1 MNFDI
6 IRAMDTLGA
15 RRNVHTNAE
24 SYYQGSHREVF
35 ANARWSFLFREN
47 GTYVLNYCKT
57 IVDTVLD
64 RLEISTVEATTK
76 AAQKAVDE
84 MWEENELQ
92 IDATEIHRRALVYG
106 ECYAMVWPDDDGDV
120 TITYNSPLTTVMVYD
135 EENPRV
141 KKFAAKLWEV
151 CNVLGVKTTFLNLYY
166 TDRIEKYSRQGEL
179 SIVGAG
185 GDGNGWSLNEIV
197 ENPFGQIPVFHFRTH
212 RPFGTPEHAAAIGAQ
227 DAINKLVNNH
237 MLTVD
242 YQGAPQRY
250 ALSSGGNSAE
260 LTDFDEGEAAR
271 ENLEGLKTGPGEFW
285 YLNGITQVGQ
295 FNPAMPETF
304 TNPILDYVKYMAS
317 LTQTPLHFF
326 QSGTT
331 FSSGEALRNAEA
343 PLTKKVRERQ
353 LTFGQTWR
361 ELFKFA
367 LKIEGFD
374 VDVQIMWGT
383 SESMDV
389 SDAWNIASV
398 KRNLGIP
405 LDVVL
410 MEMGYDTEIAK
421 QLAEAAQKEK
431 DANNPLK
438 NGQIAGPGQDN
449 TPPQN
454 AASQNMHNQAVHAA
468 AEARK
473 NEEAAQAAAELKKQN
488 KEN

>member
-1 MNFDI
+1 MNYDI
-6 IRAMDTLGA
+6 IRAMDTLA
-15 RRNVHTNAE
+15 HRRPVYNNAE
-24 SYYQGSHREVF
+24 SYYQGSQREIF
-35 ANARWSFLFREN
+35 ANARWSHLFREN

-57 IVDTVLD
+57 VVDTVLD

-76 AAQKAVDE
+76 QATKVLGDL
-84 MWEENELQ
+84 WEQNELV
-92 IDATEIHRRALVYG
+92 IDATEIHRRALVFG
-106 ECYAMVWPDDDGDV
+106 ECFAIVWPDENGET
-120 TITYNSPLTTVMVYD
+120 TITYNSPMTTTMVYD
-135 EENPRV
+135 DENPRV
-141 KKFAAKLWEV
+141 KRAAAKMWEQHSQF
-151 CNVLGVKTTFLNLYY
+151 GGTTTFLTLYY
-166 TDRIEKYSRQGEL
+166 ADRIEKYKRAGEMSL
-179 SIVGAG
+179 IAG
-185 GDGNGWSLNEIV
+185 GGDAAGWGAPYEIV
-197 ENPFGQIPVFHFRTH
+197 ENPFGEIPVFHFRTG
-212 RPFGTPEHAAAIGAQ
+212 RPHGTPEHAGAIGPQ

-304 TNPILDYVKYMAS
+304 TNPILDYVKYLAS

-343 PLTKKVRERQ
+343 PLTKKVRDRQ
-353 LTFGQTWR
+353 LVFGATWR

-374 VDVQIMWGT
+374 VDVQVQWTT

-405 LDVVL
+405 LEVIL
-410 MEMGYDTEIAK
+410 REMGYDAEIAK
-421 QLAEAAQKEK
+421 QLAEAAQAEK
-431 DANNPLK
+431 DANNPMK
-438 NGQIAGPGQDN
+438 NGQIAGPAGPGEDN

-454 AASQNMHNQAVHAA
+454 ASSMNLHNQAEQAA
-468 AEARK
+468 TALK
-473 NEEAAQAAAELKKQN
+473 NEGN
-488 KEN
+488 